1 VFLSVSFKLKVY
13 KNYMITK
20 ESTKL
25 FVRDWSQALVSNM
38 DLSSKQAKHVQ
49 GNGNMKNATFKKAIN
64 ISSIKLYHDKDILLK
79 AYNKCTYEQKEHI

>member
-1 VFLSVSFKLKVY
+1 
-13 KNYMITK
+13 
-20 ESTKL
+20 
-25 FVRDWSQALVSNM
+25 M